1 MKNHIIM
8 IMKTILVYFIMSALT
23 TGIVRASAFADR
35 SLVSQGE
42 ACLQEE
48 PPEYEKA
55 AQLFRP
61 AGLQGDGEGYYCL
74 ARMYEEGMLT
84 VGNPCT
90 DDIAAL
96 GKQKA
101 EEYFKLAAENGY
113 EGIADP
119 GWQSISQ
126 DKAKEMMAQD
136 GGQIIVDVRR
146 QDEYDAG
153 HIPGAVLIPNESIGT
168 EQPEELPD
176 LDQIILIYCR
186 SGNRS
191 KQAAQ
196 KLADM
201 GYRNVY
207 EFGGINTWDGGIEVK
222 ASALTD
228 ADEPEWDMSI
238 PAEITEEIAAVF
250 DSAVEGLTGVNYT
263 PIAVLGKVG
272 DTYCILCKAAVVYPD
287 AKPYNV
293 LVYVNENGIQNVYE
307 LWIEKHAVKEISVDG
322 TSNCA

>member
-1 MKNHIIM
+1 MKNYNY
-8 IMKTILVYFIMSALT
+8 MKKILVCFITSA
-23 TGIVRASAFADR
+23 VAAAVASASAFADL
-35 SLVSQGE
+35 SLISQGE
-42 ACLQEE
+42 ACLQAE
-48 PPEYEKA
+48 PPEYEEA
-55 AQLFRP
+55 AQLFRL
-61 AGLQGDGEGYYCL
+61 AGLQGDGEGYYRL
-74 ARMYEEGMLT
+74 AKMYDDGLL
-84 VGNPCT
+84 VIGNPCT
-90 DDIAAL
+90 DDIALL

-101 EEYFKLAAENGY
+101 EEYYKLAAENGY
-113 EGIADP
+113 EDIAGP

-126 DKAKEMMAQD
+126 DKAKEMMALD

-196 KLADM
+196 KLADI
-201 GYRNVY
+201 GYTNVY
-207 EFGGINTWDGGIEVK
+207 EFGGISTWDGGIEIK
-222 ASALTD
+222 ASAIPS
-228 ADEPEWDMSI
+228 AGAKEWDMSI
-238 PAEITEEIAAVF
+238 SPEITEDVLKIFGKAM
-250 DSAVEGLTGVNYT
+250 DGLTGVNYT
-263 PIAVLGKVG
+263 PVAVLGVSD
-272 DTYCILCKAAVVYPD
+272 DTYCILCKAVVVYPN

-293 LVYVNENGIQNVYE
+293 LVYVNESGIQNIYE
-307 LWIEKHAVKEISVDG
+307 LWIEKHAEKEKFDDG

>member
-1 MKNHIIM
+1 MKSYKH
-8 IMKTILVYFIMSALT
+8 MKRILVCFITSTVAAV
-23 TGIVRASAFADR
+23 IASASAFADL
-35 SLVSQGE
+35 SLISQGE
-42 ACLQEE
+42 ACLQAE
-48 PPEYEKA
+48 PPEYEEA
-55 AQLFRP
+55 AQLFRR
-61 AGLQGDGEGYYCL
+61 AGLQGDGEGYYRL
-74 ARMYEEGMLT
+74 AQMYEEGLLV

-90 DDIAAL
+90 DDITAL
-96 GKQKA
+96 GKEKA
-101 EEYFKLAAENGY
+101 EEYYKLASESGY
-113 EGIADP
+113 VDIPAP

-126 DKAKEMMAQD
+126 DRAKEMMALD

-176 LDQIILIYCR
+176 LDQIILIYCQ

-196 KLADM
+196 KLADI
-201 GYRNVY
+201 GYTNIY
-207 EFGGINTWDGGIEVK
+207 EFGGINTWDGGIEIK
-222 ASALTD
+222 ASAIP
-228 ADEPEWDMSI
+228 AAGAKEWDMSI
-238 PAEITEEIAAVF
+238 SPEITEEIMTAF
-250 DSAVEGLTGVNYT
+250 DRAMDGLTGVNYT
-263 PIAVLGKVG
+263 PVAVLGVSD

-293 LVYVNENGIQNVYE
+293 LVYVNDDGIQNIYE
-307 LWIEKHAVKEISVDG
+307 LWIDKHAKKEVFEDG